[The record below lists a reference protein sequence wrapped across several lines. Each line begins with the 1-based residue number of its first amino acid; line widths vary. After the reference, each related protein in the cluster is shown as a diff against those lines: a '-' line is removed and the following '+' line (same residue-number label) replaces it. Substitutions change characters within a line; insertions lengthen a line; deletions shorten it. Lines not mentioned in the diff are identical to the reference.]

1 MEQLPHG
8 VVEVRETHGGDLEMR
23 VKAGAHTLIADEP
36 REAGGNDFGPGPY
49 DLLLAALGTCTAMT
63 LRLYARRKNLKLRD
77 VRVRLSHERVHAD
90 DASGEPMPALER
102 ITRQIQLEGDLS
114 DAEQARLLEIADR
127 CPVHRTLSGTIR
139 IETSRMQA

>member
-1 MEQLPHG
+1 MAQLPHG

-63 LRLYARRKNLKLRD
+63 LRLYARRKNLKLSD
-77 VRVRLSHERVHAD
+77 VKVRLSHERVHAE

-102 ITRQIQLEGDLS
+102 ITRQIHLEGALS
-114 DAEQARLLEIADR
+114 EAEEARLMEIADR

-139 IETSRMQA
+139 IETMRMGA